1 MNLVQHI
8 LLAVYWLLFGVL
20 HSILATKK
28 IKNIIKPLFGN
39 SFKYYRL
46 CYSFIATI
54 TLVYILYYHFSLN
67 SFILWQAPVIEK
79 IIAVIA
85 ASAGFVIM
93 VICARKYFFDLSGI
107 DALLKRENV
116 IHLQTG
122 GFNRYVRHP
131 LYSGTLLFVWSF
143 FLWQPSLANLISSTC
158 ITLYTIAGARF
169 EEKKLLEIFG
179 VQYRDYALRV
189 PLLIPKLFIAR

>member
-1 MNLVQHI
+1 MNLIQHI

-20 HSILATKK
+20 HSIMATKK
-28 IKNIIKPLFGN
+28 FKELVKPLFIN

-46 CYSFIATI
+46 CYSFIAII

-67 SFILWQAPVIEK
+67 SFLLWQAPVIEK

-85 ASAGFVIM
+85 ATAGFGIM
-93 VICARKYFFDLSGI
+93 VICVRKYFFYLSGI

-116 IHLQTG
+116 IQLQTG

-143 FLWQPSLANLISSTC
+143 FLWQPSLANFISCTC
-158 ITLYTIAGARF
+158 ITLYTIIGARF

-189 PLLIPKLFIAR
+189 PLLIPKLFNTQ